1 MKKVKQL
8 FQIAGLLLL
17 SVLVFTSCSDD
28 DNDIASGASMEL
40 SIIMNTTSTSTA
52 TKAMNANSLVFNTG
66 SVIIREIV
74 FDGELV
80 TGDSTQSVSITH
92 AQIATINLVTG
103 NATPAVEVEIPV
115 GTYRWVNLGIEIQD
129 ENDIPSVVAEGTYT
143 NADGIETPV
152 RFEFNS
158 GEVFEA
164 EAPEHTFQ
172 DGTNAVA
179 EIDFSPAV
187 WFSTI
192 TSTQLDNAT
201 RTDGVIV
208 VSESSNSAIFDIVA
222 DGLDNATQATFK

>member
-8 FQIAGLLLL
+8 FQITAL
-17 SVLVFTSCSDD
+17 SVLSVLIFTNCSDD
-28 DNDIASGASMEL
+28 DTNSGASMKL
-40 SIIMNTTSTSTA
+40 AIKMNTTSTST

-74 FDGELV
+74 FDGDMV
-80 TGDSTQSVSITH
+80 TGDSTKSVSITH
-92 AQIATINLVTG
+92 EQIATIDLVTG
-103 NATPAVEVEIPV
+103 NATPSVEVEIPV
-115 GTYRWVNLGIEIQD
+115 GTYRSVNLGIEIQD
-129 ENDIPSVVAEGTYT
+129 ENDIPSVVAEGIYT
-143 NADGIETPV
+143 NVDGIETPV

-172 DGTNAVA
+172 DGTNAIA

-222 DGLDNATQATFK
+222 DKLDNATQATFK